1 MSDVNV
7 RHTLNVNGEDI
18 DVLAMDNS
26 SFLASNKKNY
36 G

>member
-18 DVLAMDNS
+18 DVLAIQ
-26 SFLASNKKNY
+26 FVPGVK
-36 G
+36 